1 MLQPQVLFEDL
12 GIKYLGPVDGHDE
25 QLVEHALRSAR
36 GYGGPVIVHVITRKG
51 FGYPPAEADDED
63 CLHSPA
69 AFDPATGRPTAV
81 SKRGWTDAFSEE
93 LVAIGAARPDVVAIT
108 AAMLYPT
115 GLAAFA
121 RAYPDRCF
129 DVGIAEQHA
138 VTSAAGFAL
147 GGLHPVVA
155 IYATFLNRAFDQVLL
170 DVALHRLPVT
180 FVLDRAGV
188 TGADGPSHNG
198 MWDGSILQVVPGLK
212 IAAPRDAT
220 RLAELLREAVDTH
233 DGPTVLRFPK
243 GAAGPDVPA
252 VAALGRMDV
261 LYRPGGTGGTGETDG
276 LAGPAGH
283 DVLLLGAGPDGR
295 GLRGGRGQAG
305 RPGHRRDGRRPA
317 LAEAA
322 GRGAGRGGGGPPAG
336 RDRRGQRP
344 GRGIRRRGLPAA
356 ARCGGG
362 YPGAH
367 VRPAAGVL
375 GAWEAGRDLGRRR
388 AGAAAPRP
396 RDHRGGGPAD
406 ARARTPNPVIN
417 IRSPL
422 AMADLNVAVVGSG
435 PSGLYAADALV
446 KQAAKLDPPVAVQ
459 VDVIDRLPTPYGLV
473 RYGVAPDHPSIKSI
487 AEVLRKVLE
496 HPQVR
501 FLGGVHLGDHVT
513 REDLLASYD
522 AVIYATG
529 AMRDRRMGIEG
540 EDLSGS
546 HAATQFVNWYSGHP
560 DMDPGAFKLDAE
572 SVAVIGV
579 GNVAVDVARILIR
592 DPEEL
597 ARTDIS
603 QPVLDALLASNVR
616 EVHVIGRRG
625 PAQAKF
631 TTKELRELGELA
643 GVDIA
648 VPGPEADLATFDGC
662 GEGGKLAES
671 DRRVR
676 GNLAV
681 IDDWAARCPD
691 WSARQI
697 NDRWLNVRFWLR
709 PVRIEGDGRVS
720 GLIVERTRLDE
731 NGKLTG
737 TGEYERMDV
746 QMVLRSVGYQSVPL
760 PGVPFDER
768 TYTVPNEAGRV
779 TGPDGAPLPREYVVG
794 WLKRGPTGVIGTN
807 KSDAA
812 DTVKSLLADCAPG
825 QSPDGN
831 GHVPPEPEHLAGVLS
846 ARGVLPVSYDD
857 WLRVEQ
863 AEMELATALGRGAR
877 VKLASREEIE
887 AACRPPRG

>member
-1 MLQPQVLFEDL
+1 
-12 GIKYLGPVDGHDE
+12 
-25 QLVEHALRSAR
+25 
-36 GYGGPVIVHVITRKG
+36 
-51 FGYPPAEADDED
+51 
-63 CLHSPA
+63 
-69 AFDPATGRPTAV
+69 
-81 SKRGWTDAFSEE
+81 
-93 LVAIGAARPDVVAIT
+93 
-108 AAMLYPT
+108 
-115 GLAAFA
+115 
-121 RAYPDRCF
+121 
-129 DVGIAEQHA
+129 
-138 VTSAAGFAL
+138 
-147 GGLHPVVA
+147 
-155 IYATFLNRAFDQVLL
+155 
-170 DVALHRLPVT
+170 
-180 FVLDRAGV
+180 
-188 TGADGPSHNG
+188 
-198 MWDGSILQVVPGLK
+198 
-212 IAAPRDAT
+212 
-220 RLAELLREAVDTH
+220 
-233 DGPTVLRFPK
+233 
-243 GAAGPDVPA
+243 
-252 VAALGRMDV
+252 
-261 LYRPGGTGGTGETDG
+261 
-276 LAGPAGH
+276 
-283 DVLLLGAGPDGR
+283 
-295 GLRGGRGQAG
+295 
-305 RPGHRRDGRRPA
+305 
-317 LAEAA
+317 
-322 GRGAGRGGGGPPAG
+322 
-336 RDRRGQRP
+336 
-344 GRGIRRRGLPAA
+344 
-356 ARCGGG
+356 
-362 YPGAH
+362 
-367 VRPAAGVL
+367 
-375 GAWEAGRDLGRRR
+375 
-388 AGAAAPRP
+388 
-396 RDHRGGGPAD
+396 
-406 ARARTPNPVIN
+406 
-417 IRSPL
+417 
-422 AMADLNVAVVGSG
+422 MADLNVAVVGSG

-446 KQAAKLDPPVAVQ
+446 KQAAKLDPPVTVQ

-529 AMRDRRMGIEG
+529 AMRDRRLGIEG
-540 EDLSGS
+540 EDLPGS
-546 HAATQFVNWYSGHP
+546 HAATEFVNWYSGHP

-603 QPVLDALLASNVR
+603 QPVLDALMASNVR

-631 TTKELRELGELA
+631 TTKELRELGELT

-648 VPGPEADLATFDGC
+648 VPGPEADLATFDAC

-709 PVRIEGDGRVS
+709 PVRIEGNGRVS

-812 DTVKSLLADCAPG
+812 DTVRSLLADCAPG
-825 QSPDGN
+825 RSPGGN
-831 GHVPPEPEHLAGVLS
+831 GHAPPELEYLAGVLS

-857 WLRVEQ
+857 WLRVER